1 MKVENLKL
9 ELNHAIKNKDIEKI
23 NSIFEIFPT
32 IDIAEIVDELKDIT
46 DVVYIFRVVKS
57 SYTAELFKD
66 LSNAKQEELINSF
79 LDKDIIKIL
88 SSAFADDVTDY
99 LSEMPANL
107 VSRILKVAPKDMRE
121 DINHL
126 LNYKDNTAG
135 SIMTTEFLM
144 FDENE
149 TIKSTISKIKEKGK
163 QAVTIY
169 TIFIRDSLRN
179 LVGTVDLD
187 ELLFNDTSKPL
198 KEIMN
203 KKFQTVDVNLDQEE
217 VAKLFKRYD
226 LTAIAVLNSDKKI
239 CGIITADDIF
249 DVITEE
255 AAEDISNI
263 SNVSKIDKPYLE
275 TPIMKLVLKCA
286 PWIVVLMI
294 LQVFSSM
301 ILSSFQS
308 EINKFAILSVFSP
321 MILDASGNSGG
332 QTTGLMI
339 RSLGLD
345 EIHRGDWKKVA
356 LKEFLVGTIVGLI
369 VSVFAFGWAMLEMST
384 GLVSCHIEDYPA
396 IQGVSNDT
404 ILHLVVAGLVGI
416 TLLISIVLS
425 KLFGVGLSF
434 IAYKLK
440 KDPAVMAQPLVTT
453 LVDISSL
460 LIYFGVWM
468 LFFEYF
474 LGI

>member
-1 MKVENLKL
+1 
-9 ELNHAIKNKDIEKI
+9 
-23 NSIFEIFPT
+23 
-32 IDIAEIVDELKDIT
+32 
-46 DVVYIFRVVKS
+46 
-57 SYTAELFKD
+57 
-66 LSNAKQEELINSF
+66 
-79 LDKDIIKIL
+79 
-88 SSAFADDVTDY
+88 
-99 LSEMPANL
+99 
-107 VSRILKVAPKDMRE
+107 
-121 DINHL
+121 
-126 LNYKDNTAG
+126 
-135 SIMTTEFLM
+135 
-144 FDENE
+144 
-149 TIKSTISKIKEKGK
+149 
-163 QAVTIY
+163 
-169 TIFIRDSLRN
+169 
-179 LVGTVDLD
+179 
-187 ELLFNDTSKPL
+187 
-198 KEIMN
+198 
-203 KKFQTVDVNLDQEE
+203 
-217 VAKLFKRYD
+217 
-226 LTAIAVLNSDKKI
+226 
-239 CGIITADDIF
+239 
-249 DVITEE
+249 
-255 AAEDISNI
+255 
-263 SNVSKIDKPYLE
+263 
-275 TPIMKLVLKCA
+275 MKLVLKCA